1 MNALGSLLS
10 KVESIPAKT
19 KPISKSAKANYED
32 DVSMVSAPL
41 ASGGG
46 GNALGDLLSRAK
58 KDEPEVE
65 N

>member
-1 MNALGSLLS
+1 MVSAPLASGGGGNALGDLLS
-10 KVESIPAKT
+10 MATHHDK
-19 KPISKSAKANYED
+19 D

-58 KDEPEVE
+58 KDEPKA
-65 N
+65 NNYI